1 MLIFGHPEDSW
12 LDGSTNWGIYKKHK
26 PYEIA
31 CPQNLSK
38 VKYLA
43 VVYFERKMGYLIQ
56 IGFQIG
62 FLQIKQSLYSLDA

>member
-38 VKYLA
+38 VEYNALTFIENTIMCKDSLNDANYLLTHLK
-43 VVYFERKMGYLIQ
+43 V
-56 IGFQIG
+56 
-62 FLQIKQSLYSLDA
+62 